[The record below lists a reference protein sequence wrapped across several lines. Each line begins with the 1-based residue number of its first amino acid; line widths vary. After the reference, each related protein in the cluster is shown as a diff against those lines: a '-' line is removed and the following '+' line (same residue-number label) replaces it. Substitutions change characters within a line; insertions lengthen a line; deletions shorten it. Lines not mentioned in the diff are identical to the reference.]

1 MPDLI
6 RSGYEVL
13 IQAGG
18 DADCFVKKEQS
29 LFLFFQSHPEYQL
42 DTLLLEYRRDV
53 ARFLRGESTAYPNV
67 PQGYFDEQTLF
78 RLAEI
83 EVAAA
88 VRPHSETP
96 A

>member
-53 ARFLRGESTAYPNV
+53 ARFLLSEEN
-67 PQGYFDEQTLF
+67 PQRIPMFRRATLTSKPCSGW
-78 RLAEI
+78 R
-83 EVAAA
+83 
-88 VRPHSETP
+88 RSR
-96 A
+96 